1 MRTRASLEQI
11 FGSRVRV
18 RLLRLFLEN
27 PEQQFYVRE
36 ITRCTKSHIHSVRR
50 ELSNL
55 SKIGLVHI
63 YEDVKASPKK
73 GNGIQRKYY
82 EANPA
87 CGIFQELRSLFF
99 KGRMFLQEEFARQ
112 LERAGSIKYLA
123 LTGFFVE
130 LQGSA
135 TDLFIVG
142 RVNKT
147 KCARLIREFENAF
160 GRTVNYTILPLREFM
175 ERKELTDRFLYD
187 FFGSKKIVLI
197 NKLPLAMQIGATIS
211 PTYDAKKPADGKP

>member
-27 PEQQFYVRE
+27 PEQRFYVRE
-36 ITRCTKSHIHSVRR
+36 ITRCTRSHIHSVRR

-55 SKIGLVHI
+55 SKIGLIHI
-63 YEDVKASPKK
+63 YEDANASPKK

-82 EANPA
+82 EANPV
-87 CGIFQELRSLFF
+87 CGIFQELRALFF
-99 KGRMFLQEEFARQ
+99 KGRMFLQEEFAHQ

-142 RVNKT
+142 RVNKS

-160 GRTVNYTILPLREFM
+160 GRTVNYTILPLQEFM

-187 FFGSKKIVLI
+187 FFGNKKIVLI
-197 NKLPLAMQIGATIS
+197 NKLPSAMQIGATIS